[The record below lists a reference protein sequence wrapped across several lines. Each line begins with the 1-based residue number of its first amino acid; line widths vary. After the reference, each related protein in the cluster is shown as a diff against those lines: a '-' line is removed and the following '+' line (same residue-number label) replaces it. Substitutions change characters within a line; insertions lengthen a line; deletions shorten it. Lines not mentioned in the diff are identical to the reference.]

1 MGIGNLF
8 SLLDKLL
15 SKLPIQDRWE
25 RIRNRLNKLKQEE
38 KDLLKGKYN
47 EKKAKRLHAVRNGMS
62 KCIVL
67 LQNRS

>member
-1 MGIGNLF
+1 MGWGGF
-8 SLLDKLL
+8 LDKLL

-25 RIRNRLNKLKQEE
+25 RIRNRLDRLKQEE
-38 KDLLKGKYN
+38 KNLLKGKYN
-47 EKKAKRLHAVRNGMS
+47 EKKAKRLNTVRNGMS